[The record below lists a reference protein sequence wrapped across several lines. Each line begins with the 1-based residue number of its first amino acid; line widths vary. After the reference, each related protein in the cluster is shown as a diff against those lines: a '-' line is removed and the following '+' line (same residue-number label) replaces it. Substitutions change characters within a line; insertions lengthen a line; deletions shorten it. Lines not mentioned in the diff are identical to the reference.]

1 MGSNYKRLGDYIKKV
16 ERRNRD
22 SKVTKLRGLSMTKE
36 FRDTTSNT
44 VGTDMSVYK
53 VMTKWQFACDFMSVI
68 RVHKFPVVLKTDDE
82 PNLVSPAYP
91 VFEVTDPKELYPEY
105 LMMWFRRSEFDRYA
119 DFKCDSAIRGGFDW
133 DALCECMLP
142 IPSIEKQKEIVREY
156 NIIQNRI
163 ALNYQLI
170 TKLEETAQAIYKQW
184 FVDFE
189 FPDGNGKPYKS
200 NGGKMVWCEELEKE
214 IPVGWLLSKLKNICS
229 KIGSGSTPTGGKE
242 SYFKTGLSLI
252 RSTNVYDFS
261 FSFDDLAFIS
271 DIQAE
276 KLKGAEVLENDVLF
290 NITGVSVARC
300 CIVPQNVLPA
310 RVNQH
315 VMIIRATENSNFSSY
330 ILCTLCYS
338 DNKNK
343 LLGISQSGSTREAIT
358 KTELENFE
366 LIVPSS
372 EIMGKFEDVINKILT
387 QKEIQNKEVQKLGE
401 LKELLLARMTKVES
415 GMETEDN

>member
-1 MGSNYKRLGDYIKKV
+1 V
-16 ERRNRD
+16 
-22 SKVTKLRGLSMTKE
+22 
-36 FRDTTSNT
+36 
-44 VGTDMSVYK
+44 
-53 VMTKWQFACDFMSVI
+53 
-68 RVHKFPVVLKTDDE
+68 
-82 PNLVSPAYP
+82 
-91 VFEVTDPKELYPEY
+91 
-105 LMMWFRRSEFDRYA
+105 
-119 DFKCDSAIRGGFDW
+119 
-133 DALCECMLP
+133 
-142 IPSIEKQKEIVREY
+142 
-156 NIIQNRI
+156 IQNRI
-163 ALNYQLI
+163 ALNNQLI
-170 TKLEETAQAIYKQW
+170 AKLEETAQTIYKQW

-189 FPDGNGKPYKS
+189 FPNENGKPYKS
-200 NGGKMVWCEELEKE
+200 NGGAMVWCEELEKD
-214 IPVGWLLSKLKNICS
+214 IPVGWELNKLKNICS

-315 VMIIRATENSNFSSY
+315 VMIIRANDNSNFSSY

-358 KTELENFE
+358 KTELENFDI
-366 LIVPSS
+366 IVPSP
-372 EIMGKFEDVINKILT
+372 EIIRKFEDVINKVLT
-387 QKEIQNKEVQKLGE
+387 YKEIQNKEVQKLEE
-401 LKELLLARMTKVES
+401 LQKLLLARMTKVES
-415 GMETEDN
+415 GMETV